1 MNRLIIALQDYLDQ
15 ILASR
20 PDVRPWPDEAKQP
33 HYLRAAYQFFT
44 MRLFDFD
51 LLLAVRREEASL
63 TPTQISTQVSNL
75 TATTGRL
82 CVFVDAQIKAYNRH
96 RLIERKVQFII
107 PGTQMYLPALGADL
121 REQYQ
126 RHMAAR
132 AVQLSPASQAALLH
146 IVLNGQNEP
155 VNSKQLKPHLQY
167 TAMTLSR
174 ALDEFGDAKLGDS
187 ELKGRER
194 WFTFTEQ
201 GKQLWERSL
210 PLLRDPVR
218 RRVHVLRTP
227 DISDLGLPAGLTA
240 LAKRTQLAEPKTEVR
255 AIAVDEMDLF
265 NARPYQDINDEGPH
279 LIEFEVWTYDPKRV
293 AGEHAKTVDPLSLF
307 LSLRD
312 HADERVEGQL
322 TQMMENLEW

>member
-1 MNRLIIALQDYLDQ
+1 MNKIITDLQDYLDQ
-15 ILASR
+15 ILALR
-20 PDVRPWPDEAKQP
+20 PEIRPWPDEPRQP
-33 HYLRAAYQFFT
+33 HYLRAAYEFFT
-44 MRLFDFD
+44 MRLFDIE
-51 LLLAVRREEASL
+51 LLLAVRREGANL
-63 TPTQISTQVSNL
+63 TPMQISAQVNNL
-75 TATTGRL
+75 TAATTRL
-82 CVFVDAQIKAYNRH
+82 CVFVDAQIEAYNRR

-107 PGTQMYLPALGADL
+107 PGMQVFLPALGVDL

-146 IVLNGQNEP
+146 IVLNGQSEP
-155 VNSKQLKPHLQY
+155 VNSRQLKPHLQY

-174 ALDEFGDAKLGDS
+174 ALNEFGDAKLGDS

-201 GKQLWERSL
+201 GKQLWERAL

-218 RRVHVLRTP
+218 RRTRVLRTP
-227 DISDLGLPAGLTA
+227 SFSKLGLPAGLTA
-240 LAKRTQLAEPKTEVR
+240 LAKLTQLSEPETEVR
-255 AIAVDEMDLF
+255 AIAPDEMIHF
-265 NARPYQDINDEGPH
+265 NAQPYQDVRDEGAH

-293 AGEHAKTVDPLSLF
+293 AGELAKTVDQLSLY

-312 HADERVEGQL
+312 NNDERVEGQL
-322 TQMMENLEW
+322 AQMMENLKW